1 MTRKDYELIAAV
13 LKRYADADN
22 AHIEHM
28 KETDFEP
35 SDTDRARSSRTRL
48 IMRDI
53 ATALETENPHFNRI
67 TFYKACGL

>member
-13 LKRYADADN
+13 LKRYTDTDN

-48 IMRDI
+48 IVRDI
-53 ATALETENPHFNRI
+53 ATALQQDNPRFNLE
-67 TFYKACGL
+67 TFYKASGI